1 MQPLRTNIFEN
12 TWLYIFFK
20 NTRTQNFVT
29 IRGSLFQI
37 LEISDRLTSLSISL
51 LFAKNFVETKSKNWK
66 IRRLMIE
73 NWINKFYG
81 EYECALGQAC
91 FKNVPNVVVKR
102 QIKQIIFSFVFF
114 QIAPTLVQGCILYG
128 TYIAQH
134 IYFRL
139 YFDAWIWCLIRIPH
153 WVGGKV
159 TFIWLVYKNVVS
171 HG

>member
-1 MQPLRTNIFEN
+1 
-12 TWLYIFFK
+12 
-20 NTRTQNFVT
+20 
-29 IRGSLFQI
+29 
-37 LEISDRLTSLSISL
+37 
-51 LFAKNFVETKSKNWK
+51 
-66 IRRLMIE
+66 MIE

-139 YFDAWIWCLIRIPH
+139 YFDA
-153 WVGGKV
+153 
-159 TFIWLVYKNVVS
+159 
-171 HG
+171 